1 MLPNT
6 HMPGLR
12 WAVQPPGPPTLYE
25 QVTQDL
31 FLLLLCQL
39 QLPSTPVV
47 HSTTPVLLMDDLI
60 PTQIPITWK

>member
-6 HMPGLR
+6 HKPGLR
-12 WAVQPPGPPTLYE
+12 WAAWLLGPPSLYE

-39 QLPSTPVV
+39 NYPSPCSAPVV
-47 HSTTPVLLMDDLI
+47 HSATLVHGDLLK
-60 PTQIPITWK
+60 TQIPIT